1 MMSQPQAVGAAAAAL
16 GFVQMC
22 VAGSVAL
29 IQGVIYDGTPFPMV
43 GTQAALSLMALAAW
57 RWLGRKEAS

>member
-1 MMSQPQAVGAAAAAL
+1 MMSHPQAVGAAAAAL

-29 IQGVIYDGTPFPMV
+29 IQGIIYDGTPFPMV
-43 GTQAALSLMALAAW
+43 GAQTALSLMALIAW
-57 RWLGRKEAS
+57 RRLSCTDK